1 MPGAVPFPLY
11 SRVDVIHYGTMGV
24 HHVETQRIT
33 SSSGQHRE
41 KQGYQDRHQAL
52 ALQQVPGQAARE
64 KIKNMQSVQDL
75 ASAVQRVISNVEKV
89 IVGKAEPVAFSL
101 IAVICRGHVLIE
113 DVPGVGKTVLTKA
126 IARSIGCTFKRIQ
139 FTPDL
144 LPSDVTGVSIYN
156 QKTGNFEFRAGPI
169 MAQIVLADE
178 INRATPKT
186 QSALLEAMEETQVT
200 IDGVT
205 YHLPEPFMVMATQN
219 PIEYEGTFPL
229 PEAQLDR
236 FMMNIRLG
244 YPKSG
249 DEMNILDTH
258 QFHHPLDDLAQIM
271 TSEELV
277 QIQQQVRSIHVDPS
291 IREYIVAIA
300 NATRNHNNI
309 YLGASPRGS
318 LALFRASQALAAI
331 RGRGYVI
338 PDDVKLLTKPT
349 LAHRIIVTPAA
360 RVRAISSTAILD
372 EILQTVPV
380 PGAWVG
386 GGKGR

>member
-1 MPGAVPFPLY
+1 
-11 SRVDVIHYGTMGV
+11 
-24 HHVETQRIT
+24 
-33 SSSGQHRE
+33 
-41 KQGYQDRHQAL
+41 
-52 ALQQVPGQAARE
+52 
-64 KIKNMQSVQDL
+64 MQSVQDL
-75 ASAVQRVISNVEKV
+75 AAAVQRVINNVEKV
-89 IVGKAEPVAFSL
+89 IVGKAESVAFSL
-101 IAVICRGHVLIE
+101 IAVICNGHVLIE

-169 MAQIVLADE
+169 MSQIVLADE

-186 QSALLEAMEETQVT
+186 QSALLEAMEETQIT
-200 IDGVT
+200 IDGAT
-205 YHLPEPFMVMATQN
+205 YRLPEPFMVMATQN

-236 FMMNIRLG
+236 FMMNIKLG
-244 YPKSG
+244 YPKVS

-258 QFHHPLDDLAQIM
+258 QFHHPLDDLEQIM
-271 TSEELV
+271 VAEELV
-277 QIQQQVRSIHVDPS
+277 VIQKQIRSIHVDPS

-309 YLGASPRGS
+309 YLGSSPRGS
-318 LALFRASQALAAI
+318 LALYRASQALAAI
-331 RGRGYVI
+331 QGRGYVI

-360 RVRAISSTAILD
+360 RVRAITSTTVLD
-372 EILQTVPV
+372 EILQSVPV

-386 GGKGR
+386 GGKVR

>member
-1 MPGAVPFPLY
+1 
-11 SRVDVIHYGTMGV
+11 
-24 HHVETQRIT
+24 
-33 SSSGQHRE
+33 
-41 KQGYQDRHQAL
+41 
-52 ALQQVPGQAARE
+52 
-64 KIKNMQSVQDL
+64 MQSIQDL
-75 ASAVQRVISNVEKV
+75 STAVQRVIANVERV
-89 IVGKAEPVAFSL
+89 IVGKAEAVAFSL
-101 IAVICRGHVLIE
+101 IAVICRGHVLFE
-113 DVPGVGKTVLTKA
+113 DVPGVGKTVLTKS

-169 MAQIVLADE
+169 MSQIVLADE

-186 QSALLEAMEETQVT
+186 QSALLEAMEEAQIT

-205 YHLPEPFMVMATQN
+205 YRLPEPFMVMATQN

-236 FMMNIRLG
+236 FMMSIKLG
-244 YPKSG
+244 YPKAA
-249 DEMNILDTH
+249 DEVNILDSH
-258 QFHHPLDDLAQIM
+258 QHHHPLEDLVQIM
-271 TSEELV
+271 TADELIL
-277 QIQQQVRSIHVDPS
+277 IQRQVRSVHVDPS

-300 NATRNHNNI
+300 QATRNHPNI
-309 YLGASPRGS
+309 YLGVSPRGS
-318 LALFRASQALAAI
+318 LAMFRASQALAAM
-331 RGRGYVI
+331 RSRGYVI

-360 RVRAISSTAILD
+360 RVRSITSASLLD

-380 PGAWVG
+380 PNAWVG
-386 GGKGR
+386 GGKVR

>member
-1 MPGAVPFPLY
+1 
-11 SRVDVIHYGTMGV
+11 
-24 HHVETQRIT
+24 
-33 SSSGQHRE
+33 
-41 KQGYQDRHQAL
+41 
-52 ALQQVPGQAARE
+52 
-64 KIKNMQSVQDL
+64 MQSVPDL
-75 ASAVQRVISNVEKV
+75 AAAVQRVINNVEKV
-89 IVGKAEPVAFSL
+89 IVGKAESVAFSL
-101 IAVICRGHVLIE
+101 IAVVCRGHILIE

-144 LPSDVTGVSIYN
+144 LPSDITGVSIYN
-156 QKTGNFEFRAGPI
+156 QKTDNFEFRAGPI
-169 MAQIVLADE
+169 VAQIVLADE

-186 QSALLEAMEETQVT
+186 QSALLEAMEETQIT
-200 IDGVT
+200 IDGLT
-205 YHLPEPFMVMATQN
+205 YRLPEPFMVMATQN

-236 FMMNIRLG
+236 FMMNIKLG
-244 YPKSG
+244 YPNAS

-258 QFHHPLDDLAQIM
+258 QFHHPLDDLEQIM
-271 TSEELV
+271 TAEELV
-277 QIQQQVRSIHVDPS
+277 VIQKQIRSIHVDPS

-309 YLGASPRGS
+309 YLGSSPRGS
-318 LALFRASQALAAI
+318 LALYRTSQALAAI

-338 PDDVKLLTKPT
+338 PDDVKLLAKPT

-360 RVRAISSTAILD
+360 RVRAITSTAVLD
-372 EILQTVPV
+372 EILQSVPV